1 MTSHFLPEPELIFAS
16 SLHVCPRA
24 GMKES
29 GVYDLDQIRPD
40 SIKIA
45 VVGLGESVDKVLEW
59 LRVASLPLAE
69 KKSNQPTLFPP
80 FPGFNAANTFF
91 SRVVYDETYI
101 RKITN
106 TVFDQAL
113 TATTHNEL
121 LANLV
126 NLYLTEIA
134 FIAKNKRADVIICA
148 LPEKHIQVILSGEAE
163 ENAGVTAG
171 ADTPEG
177 EAQSAG
183 EDEVEKEPNEA
194 EEEQEDEVEKN
205 FRHLLKAKAMQ
216 YGIPLQLVRDRIGK
230 PTREMQDPATIAWNF
245 FTALYYKAGGTPWAL
260 SRRYLKPVCF
270 AGISFYKSL
279 DGKEVQTSIA
289 QIFNEFGKGVILRGT
304 PAVLDKD
311 DRQPHLD
318 AEAAYQLLL
327 TSLTEYRQAMGIT
340 PSRLVLH
347 KTSNFKPAEAAGF
360 TRAATEFKIDN
371 LDMVT
376 LMPTDIKLMR
386 KGQYPPLR
394 GTCVELDA
402 RNYLLYTR
410 GSIEYF
416 RTYPG
421 AYVPSPIQ
429 VRLFRNDENAL
440 TICEEVLALTKMNW
454 NNTQFDRKW
463 PVTIECARKVGD
475 VMKYLPENVPP
486 QIRYSHYM

>member
-16 SLHVCPRA
+16 SLHVCPKA
-24 GMKES
+24 GMKDS
-29 GVYDLDQIRPD
+29 GVYDLDQIRPE

-45 VVGLGESVDKVLEW
+45 IVGLGESVDKVLEW
-59 LRVASLPLAE
+59 LKVASLPLAE
-69 KKSNQPTLFPP
+69 KTSNQPTLFPP
-80 FPGFNAANTFF
+80 FPGFNTANTFF
-91 SRVVYDETYI
+91 SRIVYDDTYI
-101 RKITN
+101 RRITN
-106 TVFDQAL
+106 TVFEKAL
-113 TATTHNEL
+113 TASDHNTL
-121 LANLV
+121 LENLV
-126 NLYLTEIA
+126 NLYLSEIE
-134 FIAKNKRADVIICA
+134 FIAKNKKADVIICA
-148 LPEKHIQVILSGEAE
+148 LPEKHIQAILSGEPE
-163 ENAGVTAG
+163 EDVETLAAANTSEIEVAA
-171 ADTPEG
+171 TP
-177 EAQSAG
+177 
-183 EDEVEKEPNEA
+183 EKEPH
-194 EEEQEDEVEKN
+194 EEEDDAEDEVEKN

-216 YGIPLQLVRDRIGK
+216 FGIPLQLVRDRISK
-230 PTREMQDPATIAWNF
+230 PTREMQDPATIGWNF

-260 SRRYLKPVCF
+260 NRRYPRPVCF
-270 AGISFYKSL
+270 AGISFYRSL
-279 DGKEVQTSIA
+279 DGKELQTSIA

-304 PAVLDKD
+304 PATLDKD

-327 TSLTEYRQAMGIT
+327 KSLTEYRQAMHIT

-347 KTSNFKPAEAAGF
+347 KTSNYKPAEAEGF
-360 TRAATEFKIDN
+360 TRAATEFKIEN

-402 RNYLLYTR
+402 KNYLLYTR
-410 GSIEYF
+410 GSVDYF

-440 TICEEVLALTKMNW
+440 AICEEVLALTKMNW